1 MAKYIHTD
9 GRIIETNGTRYKVTN
24 ADGDVIQ
31 SADISRWSGNAE
43 KWIDNDIKN
52 GFYVGYKKVGA

>member
-1 MAKYIHTD
+1 MATYIHTD
-9 GRIIETNGTRYKVTN
+9 GRIIKTNGTRYTVTN
-24 ADGDVIQ
+24 ANGDVIQ
-31 SADISRWSGNAE
+31 SADISCWSGNAE

>member
-9 GRIIETNGTRYKVTN
+9 GRIIETNGTRYTVTD
-24 ADGDVIQ
+24 ADGNVIQ

>member
-9 GRIIETNGTRYKVTN
+9 GRIIETNGTRYTVTD
-24 ADGDVIQ
+24 ADGNVMQ

>member
-1 MAKYIHTD
+1 MATYIHID
-9 GRIIETNGTRYKVTN
+9 GRIIETNGTRYIVKSP
-24 ADGDVIQ
+24 DGEIIQ

-43 KWIDNDIKN
+43 RWIDNDIKN